1 MKLILKHHWCV
12 PYEADG
18 DTLIPFEYSSK
29 EQAFVDFFEAK
40 EKALS
45 EENYS
50 FEFLDQKWSS
60 YEDLEHDVDFY
71 ELNEWFDRFKVD
83 NSANKA

>member
-1 MKLILKHHWCV
+1 MSNEYKERYL
-12 PYEADG
+12 EG
-18 DTLIPFEYSSK
+18 RFEQY
-29 EQAFVDFFEAK
+29 
-40 EKALS
+40 
-45 EENYS
+45 
-50 FEFLDQKWSS
+50 LDQGYSPKDSEIMA